1 MQVGDLVT
9 VKTKYEGKKPA
20 LVVGYHGSSVGLE
33 YVVRRLDKATQT
45 IAMACDLEVIS
56 YAGR

>member
-9 VKTKYEGKKPA
+9 VETKHEGKKPA
-20 LVVGYHGSSVGLE
+20 LIVGYHGSSAGLE